1 MEEGIPIV
9 RERGSEAHPRAGV
22 FPDKEGDVG
31 GDQGGAAGDG
41 GETGTVGQGIPSRKR
56 AS

>member
-31 GDQGGAAGDG
+31 GDQGGTAGDG
-41 GETGTVGQGIPSRKR
+41 GETGAVG
-56 AS
+56 